1 METLDVFLPMLLYM
15 FGIILLIVLIV
26 LGLKLIQML
35 NKVDRLVDNIEQKV
49 NTLNGA
55 FSLIDKA
62 TDKIA
67 MLSDTLVT
75 AVSKAAHKVFNRKNK
90 KGDEDYYE

>member
-15 FGIILLIVLIV
+15 FGIIL
-26 LGLKLIQML
+26 LKLIQML

>member
-75 AVSKAAHKVFNRKNK
+75 AVSKAAQKVFNRKNK